1 MYRYDIDKYQETCSE
16 TAVYPEAR
24 CIEYLTL
31 GLTSEAGEVAGKI
44 KKLIR
49 DRDKGLEVN
58 AALSFI
64 DKEDIISEMGD
75 VLWYIAML
83 AWELDYNLSD
93 VAYYN
98 VEKLQDRKQRG
109 TLKGSGDKR

>member
-1 MYRYDIDKYQETCSE
+1 
-16 TAVYPEAR
+16 
-24 CIEYLTL
+24 
-31 GLTSEAGEVAGKI
+31 
-44 KKLIR
+44 
-49 DRDKGLEVN
+49 
-58 AALSFI
+58 
-64 DKEDIISEMGD
+64 MGD